1 MSLIKSLIQRLL
13 DSRTTP
19 SEAGHN
25 AMPSSAPTTISSPTS
40 ITSWGTIATFTAP
53 GDGYVTFHGRSMNSA
68 SAQIASLP
76 LDNNPTVITA
86 TQDNYQGM
94 ACNLPVQKGKTV
106 EIYGSNIENIVISF
120 NRLIGGGCNRI
131 VRRALSCLKPSFNY
145 SLRNF
150 LRISLSGSAVRH
162 TLQGGLRSRPASP
175 NMSLQRTATWG
186 STNLI
191 RARITAS
198 MFTHSGQTVTSSQ
211 EKLLDSLLVPR
222 TSLSQV
228 LFPLRKAITLLSAVP
243 SQSFGSHQQWGVNTN
258 LQTGGAL
265 C

>member
-1 MSLIKSLIQRLL
+1 MLKQLIQRLL

-19 SEAGHN
+19 AQAANASKPVSGIPVEYSPSPSIGTWGQVLPDSIAVSDGYIWAAGRTSAIGGFLQVSSQ
-25 AMPSSAPTTISSPTS
+25 AMQTTTSGTS
-40 ITSWGTIATFTAP
+40 IGEGEMLNIFIPVSKGQGFTVYA
-53 GDGYVTFHGRSMNSA
+53 RSMN
-68 SAQIASLP
+68 QI
-76 LDNNPTVITA
+76 V
-86 TQDNYQGM
+86 
-94 ACNLPVQKGKTV
+94 V
-106 EIYGSNIENIVISF
+106 
-120 NRLIGGGCNRI
+120 RLVRTIGGGYNRI
-131 VRRALSCLKPSFNY
+131 VRRAVLCLKPSFSFSPRSSCKAN
-145 SLRNF
+145 
-150 LRISLSGSAVRH
+150 LSGSAVRH

-228 LFPLRKAITLLSAVP
+228 LFPLRKAIALLSAVP

>member
-1 MSLIKSLIQRLL
+1 MLKQLL
-13 DSRTTP
+13 QLLLNTRTTP
-19 SEAGHN
+19 SEAAHN
-25 AMPSSAPTTISSPTS
+25 AAPGRIDIGISGQEYICPADGFVTASANARNVGGFDMQLYRNGLSVQGGPQEVSVPAWTQSAMIPVAKGDTVNLSLYNQNSWQWRFISS
-40 ITSWGTIATFTAP
+40 
-53 GDGYVTFHGRSMNSA
+53 
-68 SAQIASLP
+68 
-76 LDNNPTVITA
+76 
-86 TQDNYQGM
+86 
-94 ACNLPVQKGKTV
+94 
-106 EIYGSNIENIVISF
+106 
-120 NRLIGGGCNRI
+120 IGGGYNRF
-131 VRRALSCLKPSFNY
+131 VRRAVLCLKPSFSFSPRSSCKAN
-145 SLRNF
+145 
-150 LRISLSGSAVRH
+150 LSGSAVRH

-228 LFPLRKAITLLSAVP
+228 LFPLRKAIALLSTVP